1 MTVFLI
7 DKKRK
12 IELTLREFPHGVVN
26 WNLPMN
32 TNDFRVF
39 KDVQNTI
46 EFVVRNTDRKPVNM
60 MGRSAKINIYDH
72 RTNKLM
78 WTKDL
83 KIVNEAKGICKLN
96 IEPDIMADWLLQTYS
111 YSVTVTNTDG
121 STHMLYVDANE
132 CQRGFLE
139 LLQGPVF
146 DPRPSQ
152 TVLYE
157 DLHTFAEEED
167 GGETSF
173 RFSSALPGSM
183 QTGNTAGLHTVVLH
197 NDNFTGKLTVQG
209 SVEPGTP
216 GLWDWFDIETHEFDH
231 NTGIHAYSIEANL
244 MWVRFWVYNAY
255 EQLEDDELVL
265 PADQGKITRITFRS

>member
-12 IELTLREFPHGVVN
+12 IELTLREFPSGVVN

-60 MGRSAKINIYDH
+60 MGRSAQINIYDH
-72 RTNKLM
+72 RINKLM

-83 KIVNEAKGICKLN
+83 KVINEAKGICKLN
-96 IEPDIMADWLLQTYS
+96 IDPDVMADWLLQTYS

-121 STHMLYVDANE
+121 TTHMLYVDANE
-132 CQRGFLE
+132 SPRGFLE

-146 DPRPSQ
+146 DPRPSI
-152 TVLYE
+152 TVMWE
-157 DLHTFAEEED
+157 DLMLTQLYVGNTNETFHY
-167 GGETSF
+167 
-173 RFSSALPGSM
+173 SSALPGSL
-183 QTGNTAGLHTVVLH
+183 QSGNTAGLHTVAAYL
-197 NDNFTGKLTVQG
+197 DNFTGYMVIQG
-209 SVEPGTP
+209 SVETGTP
-216 GLWDWFDIETHEFDH
+216 GLLDWFDIERHDYNHTSGLQSYAF
-231 NTGIHAYSIEANL
+231 EANL
-244 MWVRFWVYNAY
+244 MWVRFWIHNTN
-255 EQLEDDELVL
+255 DDLDVVL
-265 PADQGKITRITFRS
+265 PEDEGKITKLVFRN